1 MILYSSNLRQIWAR
15 MPPSPVFNWLAVAH
29 SALVIL
35 DHALQHRAAQVARV
49 GSIRVSQGQGR
60 PSALHEREQGGK
72 AVEELVTPTDGSPPP
87 VSNYVQ
93 PSSLLHA
100 NEAWL
105 RQIEITAT
113 PLASLLETSIKQQV
127 RETTKVPE
135 PLQPISTSTALPTA
149 AETKLHEADSHFHTA
164 DMNPSRLA
172 TPSPQD
178 LQLPVSET
186 PPHDVFLNPS
196 LNLL

>member
-1 MILYSSNLRQIWAR
+1 MRQIWAR

-49 GSIRVSQGQGR
+49 GGIRVSQSQKR
-60 PSALHEREQGGK
+60 PSGLNESEQGGK
-72 AVEELVTPTDGSPPP
+72 AIEELVTPTDESPLE
-87 VSNYVQ
+87 STYVL

-105 RQIEITAT
+105 RQIEIAAT
-113 PLASLLETSIKQQV
+113 PLASPLETFIKQQV
-127 RETTKVPE
+127 RETTE
-135 PLQPISTSTALPTA
+135 ISETLQPNSTSTVLPTTVGA
-149 AETKLHEADSHFHTA
+149 SLHEADSLVLTA
-164 DMNPSRLA
+164 DIDPSRQGI
-172 TPSPQD
+172 PSSQG

-186 PPHDVFLNPS
+186 PPQDVVINSPF
-196 LNLL
+196 NLL

>member
-1 MILYSSNLRQIWAR
+1 MRQIRAR

-49 GSIRVSQGQGR
+49 GGIRVSQSQER
-60 PSALHEREQGGK
+60 PSGLNEREQGGK
-72 AVEELVTPTDGSPPP
+72 AVEELVTPTDESPPLP
-87 VSNYVQ
+87 TYVQ

-113 PLASLLETSIKQQV
+113 PLASLLETFIKQQV
-127 RETTKVPE
+127 RERTETSE
-135 PLQPISTSTALPTA
+135 PLQSNLTSTALPTT
-149 AETKLHEADSHFHTA
+149 AETNLHEADSTVPTA
-164 DMNPSRLA
+164 DVNSSRLGD
-172 TPSPQD
+172 PSSQD
-178 LQLPVSET
+178 LQLPVSEA
-186 PPHDVFLNPS
+186 PPHDVY
-196 LNLL
+196 LNLPFKLL

>member
-1 MILYSSNLRQIWAR
+1 MRQIRAR

-49 GSIRVSQGQGR
+49 GGIRVSQSQER
-60 PSALHEREQGGK
+60 PSGLNEREQ
-72 AVEELVTPTDGSPPP
+72 ATDESPPLP
-87 VSNYVQ
+87 TYVQ

-113 PLASLLETSIKQQV
+113 PLASLLETFIKQQV
-127 RETTKVPE
+127 RERTETSE
-135 PLQPISTSTALPTA
+135 PLQSNLTSTALPTT
-149 AETKLHEADSHFHTA
+149 AETNLHEADSTVPTA
-164 DMNPSRLA
+164 DVNPSRLGD
-172 TPSPQD
+172 PLSQD
-178 LQLPVSET
+178 LQLPVSEA
-186 PPHDVFLNPS
+186 PPHDVY
-196 LNLL
+196 LNLPFKLL

>member
-1 MILYSSNLRQIWAR
+1 MRQIRAR

-49 GSIRVSQGQGR
+49 GGIRVSQSQKR
-60 PSALHEREQGGK
+60 TSAPHENEQGGN
-72 AVEELVTPTDGSPPP
+72 AVEEFVTPTDESPPLP
-87 VSNYVQ
+87 TYVQ

-113 PLASLLETSIKQQV
+113 PLASLLETFIKQHV
-127 RETTKVPE
+127 RERTEISE
-135 PLQPISTSTALPTA
+135 PLQPNSTSTALPTT
-149 AETKLHEADSHFHTA
+149 AEANLHEADSLVPAA
-164 DMNPSRLA
+164 DINPSRIGI
-172 TPSPQD
+172 PSPQD
-178 LQLPVSET
+178 LQLPVSEA
-186 PPHDVFLNPS
+186 PPHDVFRNSPFHLP
-196 LNLL
+196 